1 MKITEILRENTLR
14 AFAAQDQ
21 SERKAFQ
28 DFVQDFVKSQASG
41 DPAKLWAA
49 KKKRPANDIF
59 GDLARQQQFM
69 KMKFDFDKFTEQDW
83 ADYWIIAQH
92 CDHSRQF
99 QQQALSIIKRYLGPD
114 YADSEGNNYYKS
126 LSDRISCGFTGT
138 QTYGTQD
145 MCVKD
150 TK

>member
-1 MKITEILRENTLR
+1 MKITEIIMENTLR
-14 AFAAQDQ
+14 DFAALDQ
-21 SERKAFQ
+21 AERNEFEE
-28 DFVQDFVKSQASG
+28 FLKSQAGG
-41 DPAKLWAA
+41 DNTQGAKLWAA

-59 GDLARQQQFM
+59 GDLVRQRQFM

-83 ADYWIIAQH
+83 FDYWIIAQH
-92 CDHSRQF
+92 CDDFRQF
-99 QQQALSIIKRYLGPD
+99 QQQALSIIKRYLGTD
-114 YADSEGNNYYKS
+114 YVDSKKNNYYKS

>member
-1 MKITEILRENTLR
+1 MKITEIIMENTLR
-14 AFAAQDQ
+14 DFAALDQ
-21 SERKAFQ
+21 SERNAFG
-28 DFVQDFVKSQASG
+28 DFVKDQASG
-41 DPAKLWAA
+41 DPAQDQKLWAA

-59 GDLARQQQFM
+59 GDLVRQRQFI

-83 ADYWIIAQH
+83 FDYWIIAQH
-92 CDHSRQF
+92 CDDFRQF
-99 QQQALSIIKRYLGPD
+99 QQQALSIIKQYLGTD
-114 YADSEGNNYYKS
+114 HKHYKW

>member
-21 SERKAFQ
+21 SERKAFG
-28 DFVQDFVKSQASG
+28 DFVRTQAGGDFEQG
-41 DPAKLWAA
+41 AKLWAA

-99 QQQALSIIKRYLGPD
+99 QQQALSIIKRYLGTD
-114 YADSEGNNYYKS
+114 HAYYKENNYYEF
-126 LSDRISCGFTGT
+126 LSDRISCGLTGT
-138 QTYGTQD
+138 QTYGTQT
-145 MCVKD
+145 MCNKD

>member
-1 MKITEILRENTLR
+1 MKITEIIMENTLR
-14 AFAAQDQ
+14 AFAALDQ
-21 SERKAFQ
+21 SERNEFGE
-28 DFVQDFVKSQASG
+28 FLKSQAGRDNTQS
-41 DPAKLWAA
+41 AKLWAA

-59 GDLARQQQFM
+59 GDLARQRQFM

-83 ADYWIIAQH
+83 YDYWIIAQH
-92 CDHSRQF
+92 CDDFRQF
-99 QQQALSIIKRYLGPD
+99 QQQALSIIKRYLGVD
-114 YADSEGNNYYKS
+114 HAYYKKNNYYKS

-138 QTYGTQD
+138 QTYGTQI

>member
-1 MKITEILRENTLR
+1 MKITEIIMENTLR
-14 AFAAQDQ
+14 DFAALDQ
-21 SERKAFQ
+21 SERNEFE
-28 DFVQDFVKSQASG
+28 DFLKSQAGRDNTQS
-41 DPAKLWAA
+41 AKLWAA

-59 GDLARQQQFM
+59 GDLVRQRQFM

-83 ADYWIIAQH
+83 FDYWIIAQH
-92 CDHSRQF
+92 CDDFRQF
-99 QQQALSIIKRYLGPD
+99 QQQALSIIKRYLGTD
-114 YADSEGNNYYKS
+114 YVDSKKNNYYKS

-150 TK
+150 TE

>member
-1 MKITEILRENTLR
+1 MENTLR
-14 AFAAQDQ
+14 DFATLDQ
-21 SERKAFQ
+21 SERNEFGK
-28 DFVQDFVKSQASG
+28 FVQSQAGRDNTQSS
-41 DPAKLWAA
+41 KLWAA

-59 GDLARQQQFM
+59 GDLVRQRQFM

-83 ADYWIIAQH
+83 FDYWIIAQH
-92 CDHSRQF
+92 CDDFRQF
-99 QQQALSIIKRYLGPD
+99 QQQALSIIKRYLGTD
-114 YADSEGNNYYKS
+114 YADSKKNNYYKS

>member
-21 SERKAFQ
+21 KERNEFE
-28 DFVQDFVKSQASG
+28 DFVHTQVRDDFEQG
-41 DPAKLWAA
+41 AKLWAA

-83 ADYWIIAQH
+83 ADYWITAQH
-92 CDHSRQF
+92 CDDFRQF
-99 QQQALSIIKRYLGPD
+99 QQQALSIIKQYLGPD
-114 YADSEGNNYYKS
+114 YADSAGNNYYNF
-126 LSDRISCGFTGT
+126 LSDRISCGSTGT
-138 QTYGTQD
+138 QTYGTQT
-145 MCVKD
+145 MCNKD

>member
-14 AFAAQDQ
+14 AFAARDQ
-21 SERKAFQ
+21 EERNEFKNFVHTQAGD
-28 DFVQDFVKSQASG
+28 DFEQG
-41 DPAKLWAA
+41 AKLWAA

-83 ADYWIIAQH
+83 ADYWITAQH
-92 CDHSRQF
+92 CDDFRQF
-99 QQQALSIIKRYLGPD
+99 QQQALSIIKKYLGPD
-114 YADSEGNNYYKS
+114 YTDSKGNNYYNF

-138 QTYGTQD
+138 QTYGTQT
-145 MCVKD
+145 MCNKD

>member
-14 AFAAQDQ
+14 DFATRDQ
-21 SERKAFQ
+21 EERNEYGNFVRTQAGG
-28 DFVQDFVKSQASG
+28 DFEQG
-41 DPAKLWAA
+41 AKLWAA

-59 GDLARQQQFM
+59 GDLVRQRQFM

-92 CDHSRQF
+92 CDDFRQF
-99 QQQALSIIKRYLGPD
+99 QQQALSIIKQYLGPD
-114 YADSEGNNYYKS
+114 HSHYQY
-126 LSDRISCGFTGT
+126 LSDRISCGLTGT

-145 MCVKD
+145 MCNKD
-150 TK
+150 TE

>member
-21 SERKAFQ
+21 EERNEFR
-28 DFVQDFVKSQASG
+28 DFVHTQAGGDFEQG
-41 DPAKLWAA
+41 AKLWAA

-83 ADYWIIAQH
+83 FDYWITAQH
-92 CDHSRQF
+92 CDDFRQF

-114 YADSEGNNYYKS
+114 YADSEGNNYYKL

-145 MCVKD
+145 MCDKD

>member
-14 AFAAQDQ
+14 AFAARDQ
-21 SERKAFQ
+21 EERNEFE
-28 DFVQDFVKSQASG
+28 DFVHTQAGGDFEQG
-41 DPAKLWAA
+41 AKLWAA
-49 KKKRPANDIF
+49 KKKRPADDIF

-99 QQQALSIIKRYLGPD
+99 QQQALSIIKRYLGTD
-114 YADSEGNNYYKS
+114 HAYYKENNYYEF
-126 LSDRISCGFTGT
+126 LSDRISCGLTGT
-138 QTYGTQD
+138 QTYGTQT
-145 MCVKD
+145 MCNKD

>member
-14 AFAAQDQ
+14 DFAARDQ
-21 SERKAFQ
+21 EERNEFE
-28 DFVQDFVKSQASG
+28 DFVHTQAGGDFEQG
-41 DPAKLWAA
+41 AKLWAA

-83 ADYWIIAQH
+83 YDYWIIAQH
-92 CDHSRQF
+92 CDDFRQ
-99 QQQALSIIKRYLGPD
+99 Y
-114 YADSEGNNYYKS
+114 
-126 LSDRISCGFTGT
+126 GT
-138 QTYGTQD
+138 QT

-150 TK
+150 TE

>member
-21 SERKAFQ
+21 EERNEYGNFVRTQAGG
-28 DFVQDFVKSQASG
+28 DFEQG
-41 DPAKLWAA
+41 AKLWAA
-49 KKKRPANDIF
+49 KKKRPADDIF

-99 QQQALSIIKRYLGPD
+99 QQQALSIIKRYLGTD
-114 YADSEGNNYYKS
+114 HAYYKENNYYEF
-126 LSDRISCGFTGT
+126 LSDRISCGLTGT
-138 QTYGTQD
+138 QTYGTQT
-145 MCVKD
+145 MCNKD

>member
-14 AFAAQDQ
+14 AFAACDQ
-21 SERKAFQ
+21 EERIEYGN
-28 DFVQDFVKSQASG
+28 FVRTQVGG
-41 DPAKLWAA
+41 DGEQGAKLWAE

-69 KMKFDFDKFTEQDW
+69 KMKFDFDKFSEQDW

-92 CDHSRQF
+92 CDDFRQF
-99 QQQALSIIKRYLGPD
+99 QQQALSIIKQYLGTD
-114 YADSEGNNYYKS
+114 HKHYKW
-126 LSDRISCGFTGT
+126 LSDRISCGLTGT
-138 QTYGTQD
+138 QTHGTQD
-145 MCVKD
+145 MCNKD

>member
-21 SERKAFQ
+21 EERNEYGNFVRTQAGG
-28 DFVQDFVKSQASG
+28 DFEQG
-41 DPAKLWAA
+41 AKLWAA
-49 KKKRPANDIF
+49 KKKRPADDIF

-99 QQQALSIIKRYLGPD
+99 QQQALSIIKRYLGSD
-114 YADSEGNNYYKS
+114 HKHFKW

-138 QTYGTQD
+138 QTYGTQT
-145 MCVKD
+145 MCDKD

>member
-14 AFAAQDQ
+14 AFAARDQ
-21 SERKAFQ
+21 EERNEFKNFVHTQAGD
-28 DFVQDFVKSQASG
+28 DFEQG
-41 DPAKLWAA
+41 AKLWAA

-83 ADYWIIAQH
+83 ADYWITAQH
-92 CDHSRQF
+92 CDDFRQF
-99 QQQALSIIKRYLGPD
+99 QQQALSIIKQYLGPD
-114 YADSEGNNYYKS
+114 HKHYKW

-138 QTYGTQD
+138 QTYGTQT
-145 MCVKD
+145 MCNKD